1 MEGDDLTYAKMSN
14 SGNFYPRPHMEGDR
28 ARPGCDV
35 LQPLIST
42 HALTWRATYRPD
54 CKPR

>member
-42 HALTWRATYRPD
+42 HALRVEGDST
-54 CKPR
+54 KG